1 MHRSLGLYGI
11 LVVFRR
17 VNTEVHVSIFTY
29 LLIHIPLIHI
39 SAGVSMF
46 TRRGIEGQ
54 QEVEVGKLGDLS
66 QLFLSKLQITDQ

>member
-11 LVVFRR
+11 LVVFSR

-29 LLIHIPLIHI
+29 LLIHI

-66 QLFLSKLQITDQ
+66 QLFLSKLQTTDQ